1 VKQVYLKNKIK
12 KGVIVRVKKSGGLV
26 WTWKEEEGGGGV
38 VFFFFSMLIPH
49 RHTHGDEDAML
60 LKLATSPFLS
70 QNVH

>member
-38 VFFFFSMLIPH
+38 VFFFF
-49 RHTHGDEDAML
+49 
-60 LKLATSPFLS
+60 
-70 QNVH
+70 NVNST